1 MLSQLQPFRD
11 ALDDIMWKA
20 MHDRVLLYGYD
31 TYTGRFL
38 KWYAEYYHGITV
50 DWLVSEDMS
59 TGRGYDREIFRP
71 SVLDFGYKDVRNAIV
86 WVAQPMTDDLRAR
99 LEARGYVEG
108 ETYFDFYKAIYGD
121 DVSSENHNDR
131 YDAFHQRKAGKR
143 DIQFIEWLEWKYD
156 CNFIMPIAKDN
167 FENVDEH
174 GARYSISTQK
184 EIFPMLDKCH
194 VCLRGGDRILDFGCG
209 KGGALL
215 SFLDYG
221 FDHVGGVEYEK
232 KTYDVA
238 QENVGKLGLQDRITL
253 INDDARNVK
262 EQLDDYNWF
271 YFFFPFDKVVFE
283 TVIGNIKDSYLRKHR
298 KIRLIYFTAMDYGF
312 IEDTGVFRLTTQFTV
327 DSRQRVVGIFES
339 V

>member
-71 SVLDFGYKDVRNAIV
+71 SVLDFGYRDVRNAII
-86 WVAQPMTDDLRAR
+86 WVAQPMTDDLRER

-184 EIFPMLDKCH
+184 EIFPILDKCH
-194 VCLRGGDRILDFGCG
+194 VCLRGGTTSSTSAAAKAVRSSRFSTTASTMSAASST
-209 KGGALL
+209 KRRRMTSRRRTSESSA
-215 SFLDYG
+215 S
-221 FDHVGGVEYEK
+221 
-232 KTYDVA
+232 KT
-238 QENVGKLGLQDRITL
+238 G
-253 INDDARNVK
+253 
-262 EQLDDYNWF
+262 
-271 YFFFPFDKVVFE
+271 
-283 TVIGNIKDSYLRKHR
+283 
-298 KIRLIYFTAMDYGF
+298 
-312 IEDTGVFRLTTQFTV
+312 
-327 DSRQRVVGIFES
+327 SR
-339 V
+339 

>member
-1 MLSQLQPFRD
+1 MPRL
-11 ALDDIMWKA
+11 
-20 MHDRVLLYGYD
+20 
-31 TYTGRFL
+31 
-38 KWYAEYYHGITV
+38 
-50 DWLVSEDMS
+50 S
-59 TGRGYDREIFRP
+59 TG
-71 SVLDFGYKDVRNAIV
+71 
-86 WVAQPMTDDLRAR
+86 
-99 LEARGYVEG
+99 
-108 ETYFDFYKAIYGD
+108 
-121 DVSSENHNDR
+121 
-131 YDAFHQRKAGKR
+131 
-143 DIQFIEWLEWKYD
+143 
-156 CNFIMPIAKDN
+156 
-167 FENVDEH
+167 
-174 GARYSISTQK
+174 
-184 EIFPMLDKCH
+184 
-194 VCLRGGDRILDFGCG
+194 GGDNILDFGCG

-298 KIRLIYFTAMDYGF
+298 KIRLVYFTAMDYQF